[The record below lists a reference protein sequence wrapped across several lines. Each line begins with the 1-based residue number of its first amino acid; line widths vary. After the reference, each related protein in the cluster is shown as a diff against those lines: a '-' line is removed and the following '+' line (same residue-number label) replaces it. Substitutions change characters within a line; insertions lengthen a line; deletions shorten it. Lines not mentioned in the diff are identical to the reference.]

1 MKEIN
6 PLLHRL
12 FLDRD
17 IVFYFETTL
26 KKLKKNLSQV
36 LNTFENMENEAFAPK
51 EQMLH
56 FP

>member
-12 FLDRD
+12 LLDHD
-17 IVFYFETTL
+17 IIFYFETTL
-26 KKLKKNLSQV
+26 KKFKKNLSQV
-36 LNTFENMENEAFAPK
+36 LNSFGNMENEAFAPK